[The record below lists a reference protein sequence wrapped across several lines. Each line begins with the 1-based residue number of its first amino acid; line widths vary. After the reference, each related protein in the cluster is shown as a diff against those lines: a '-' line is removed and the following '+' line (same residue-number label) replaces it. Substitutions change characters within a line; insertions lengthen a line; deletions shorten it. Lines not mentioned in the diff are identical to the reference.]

1 MNECSR
7 EGHTVCEE
15 MMFSLGEECFDS
27 HKNLANCTFNIKA
40 KKKKKMFYGKWH
52 SFMQHFFRTLPGQAK
67 SSAFRLL
74 DVLLYV
80 PSNCA
85 PKLSIAHLVNIF
97 YLDKKNKT

>member
-1 MNECSR
+1 
-7 EGHTVCEE
+7 
-15 MMFSLGEECFDS
+15 
-27 HKNLANCTFNIKA
+27 
-40 KKKKKMFYGKWH
+40 
-52 SFMQHFFRTLPGQAK
+52 MQHFFRTLPGQAK

-97 YLDKKNKT
+97 YLDKKTKLNVQIFSVCLNAEKFEPFWKRKKKKRKKGKKKEKWIQY